1 MGGQDIDAGP
11 RIGVPAARTST
22 EAGRRTKPVKL
33 RLRPEDALRLRTA
46 ARESGVDLSE
56 YVARLLD
63 DPQRA
68 AVAARAAVSA
78 LPLADV
84 SRLAGVLGALPEEV
98 RRARGELGRAFGL
111 VKHLFEMPAT
121 ALNAERH
128 SLELS
133 ETTRDARAA
142 IANVDAS
149 VDRLLEEL
157 ASIREDLAMTARRL
171 ARSR

>member
-1 MGGQDIDAGP
+1 
-11 RIGVPAARTST
+11 
-22 EAGRRTKPVKL
+22 VKL
-33 RLRPEDALRLRTA
+33 RLQPADALRLRAA

-68 AVAARAAVSA
+68 IAARAPVLE

-84 SRLAGVLGALPEEV
+84 SRLAGALAALPEEV

-128 SLELS
+128 AFELS
-133 ETTRDARAA
+133 ETTRDARTA

-149 VDRLLEEL
+149 IDRLLDEL
-157 ASIREDLAMTARRL
+157 ASIREDLATTARRL
-171 ARSR
+171 ARSA

>member
-11 RIGVPAARTST
+11 RIGVPAARTGT

-33 RLRPEDALRLRTA
+33 RLRPEDALRLRAA

-68 AVAARAAVSA
+68 ASARAPVSA

-128 SLELS
+128 SFELS

-142 IANVDAS
+142 IQNVDAS
-149 VDRLLEEL
+149 IDRLLDEL
-157 ASIREDLAMTARRL
+157 ASIREDLATAARRL
-171 ARSR
+171 ARSA

>member
-11 RIGVPAARTST
+11 RIGMPAARTST
-22 EAGRRTKPVKL
+22 EAGRTTKPVKL
-33 RLRPEDALRLRTA
+33 RLRPEDALRLRAA

-68 AVAARAAVSA
+68 AAARAPVSA

-84 SRLAGVLGALPEEV
+84 SRLAGVLGVLPEEV

-111 VKHLFEMPAT
+111 VKHLFEIPAT

-128 SLELS
+128 SFELS

-142 IANVDAS
+142 IANLDAA
-149 VDRLLEEL
+149 VDRLLDEL
-157 ASIREDLAMTARRL
+157 ATIREDLAITARRL
-171 ARSR
+171 ARSG

>member
-1 MGGQDIDAGP
+1 MVGQDIDAGP
-11 RIGVPAARTST
+11 RIEVPSARTGT
-22 EAGRRTKPVKL
+22 EAGRTTTAVKL

-63 DPQRA
+63 DPER
-68 AVAARAAVSA
+68 AVAARVPVSA

-111 VKHLFEMPAT
+111 LKHLFEMPAT

-128 SLELS
+128 SFELS
-133 ETTRDARAA
+133 ETTRDARTA
-142 IANVDAS
+142 IQNVDAS
-149 VDRLLEEL
+149 VDRLLDEL
-157 ASIREDLAMTARRL
+157 ASIREDLATTARRL
-171 ARSR
+171 ARSG